1 MEYSSTNFYNW
12 KIVDIYQ
19 NSIIPELKYQK
30 NRKDLSAR
38 PEHLLQSTEAKSLS
52 PKQKVAKSECVPF
65 FSQTWKK

>member
-38 PEHLLQSTEAKSLS
+38 PEHLLQSTEAKVCHLS
-52 PKQKVAKSECVPF
+52 KKLLKPSVAF
-65 FSQTWKK
+65 FSQAWKK